1 MDSEDI
7 DLTQAQGDAVSKF
20 ARQSETMTA
29 HRSSERRVLSSDSV
43 RRAKAA
49 MGPPSA
55 VVMDWIA
62 VKGRTFADLSAKTGR
77 SVEDLHRLFLAACDV
92 LVRHYQGD

>member
-7 DLTQAQGDAVSKF
+7 DLTHAQGDAVSKY
-20 ARQSETMTA
+20 ARQSEQMTT
-29 HRSSERRVLSSDSV
+29 HRFVERRVIASESI

-49 MGPPSA
+49 IGPPPA

-62 VKGRTFADLSAKTGR
+62 VKGRTFAELSAKSGR
-77 SVEDLHRLFLAACDV
+77 SVEDLHRMFLAACDA